1 MKIIHSVPKS
11 CPTSLPDPK
20 LAYFEVLDP
29 DPHQNRIDES
39 FVSAALCRNELIV
52 LNKEMQ

>member
-29 DPHQNRIDES
+29 DPLQSRIDES
-39 FVSAALCRNELIV
+39 FVSAALSF
-52 LNKEMQ
+52 